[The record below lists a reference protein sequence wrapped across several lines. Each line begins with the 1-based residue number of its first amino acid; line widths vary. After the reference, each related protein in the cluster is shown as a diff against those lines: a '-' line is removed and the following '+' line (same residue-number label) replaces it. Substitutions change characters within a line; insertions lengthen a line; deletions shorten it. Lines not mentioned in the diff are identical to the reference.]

1 MNEKI
6 AELRKHAMETYT
18 YSDCDGDNNRG
29 TRLNEEKFAE
39 LIIQECIQVCRSRV
53 SNSDYN
59 TGRMHCAWD
68 IKKHFEDK
76 E

>member
-39 LIIQECIQVCRSRV
+39 LIIQEVIEEFYDHLQ
-53 SNSDYN
+53 YN
-59 TGRMHCAWD
+59 FSSGYAKEITGWV
-68 IKKHFEDK
+68 KKHFEVK
-76 E
+76 